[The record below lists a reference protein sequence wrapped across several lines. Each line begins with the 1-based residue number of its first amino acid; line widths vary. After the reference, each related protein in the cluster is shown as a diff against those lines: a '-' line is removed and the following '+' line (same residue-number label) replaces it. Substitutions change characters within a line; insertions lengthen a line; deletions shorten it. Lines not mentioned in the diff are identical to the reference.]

1 MHLPLA
7 PLFRAVGLSAAL
19 FLTADTAGALPL
31 ISQMLA
37 DNGLP
42 PSTTQFIGLTRWDIP
57 AATLALPARTTR
69 HASRAGSSNE
79 TDSPG
84 CRR

>member
-1 MHLPLA
+1 MCIRDRFSQNGVVQAA
-7 PLFRAVGLSAAL
+7 PAIVQQARSSGAQAP

-42 PSTTQFIGLTRWDIP
+42 PSTCLLYT
-57 AATLALPARTTR
+57 
-69 HASRAGSSNE
+69 SR
-79 TDSPG
+79 
-84 CRR
+84 CV